1 VKSQAEQ
8 QATALQCTLFPLPFP
23 ERRLVLMAL
32 DLLAVNGALLLA
44 LALRPGYG
52 LDGTLVLRHPFWFLL
67 LSLLWLLIAQT
78 FDAYDPRVAGRFSSS
93 ARAVLQAGLIT
104 VGVYLLIPYVT
115 PPLPTSRSSLLA
127 FPLITMGA
135 LLASRGLYRAVLTQP
150 ALCRR
155 ALIIGAGWAGRT
167 IAEALAEQGD
177 GTYQVVGFVDDDPAK
192 LGRGAWEPGG
202 VGARGQRSR
211 GAEEQRGEARE
222 NSPLHLCTPVPQ
234 HPRSE
239 GTPVPPP
246 PGTSAPPL
254 VLGNRYSL
262 PALIRQHR
270 VDTLILAITH
280 DVNGDLLQILMDCL
294 ELGVEIVPM
303 PVLYE
308 QLTGRVPVEHV
319 GSNWYVAMPLSHPL
333 TWTFNR
339 MIKRAMDIVL
349 ASLGMLFLALF
360 FPFIALAIYLDS
372 PGPIFYTQERVGEGG
387 RIFKAYKF
395 RSIVPDAEKGQ
406 AVWAQENDPRVT
418 RVGRILRRTHVDEFP
433 QFLNILKGEMSAVGP
448 RPERPEFVEELAEEI
463 PFYRVRHA
471 VKPGMAG
478 WALVKYGY
486 ASSKEDALVKLQYD
500 LFYIKHWSPWLDIV
514 ILLKTVL
521 DTVTLRGR

>member
-1 VKSQAEQ
+1 
-8 QATALQCTLFPLPFP
+8 
-23 ERRLVLMAL
+23 
-32 DLLAVNGALLLA
+32 VNGALLLA

-52 LDGTLVLRHPFWFLL
+52 LEGTLVLRHPLWFLL
-67 LSLLWLLIAQT
+67 LSLLWMLIAQT
-78 FDAYDPRVAGRFSSS
+78 FDAYDPRVVAKFSSS
-93 ARAVLQAGLIT
+93 ARSVLQAGLIT
-104 VGVYLLIPYVT
+104 AGVYLLIPYVT
-115 PPLPTSRSSLLA
+115 PPLPTSRSALLA
-127 FPLITMGA
+127 FPLFAVGA
-135 LLASRGLYRAVLTQP
+135 LLAGRGFYRVVMTQP
-150 ALCRR
+150 ALRRR

-167 IAEALAEQGD
+167 IAEALAEHGD

-192 LGRGAWEPGG
+192 WGRGAWEPG
-202 VGARGQRSR
+202 SR
-211 GAEEQRGEARE
+211 GEFTSA
-222 NSPLHLCTPVPQ
+222 PLHLRTSAPL
-234 HPRSE
+234 
-239 GTPVPPP
+239 P
-246 PGTSAPPL
+246 PGTSAHPL

-280 DVNGDLLQILMDCL
+280 EVNGELLQILMDCL
-294 ELGVEIVPM
+294 ELGVEIIPM

-333 TWTFNR
+333 TRTFNR

-349 ASLGMLFLALF
+349 ASLGMLFLAPFL
-360 FPFIALAIYLDS
+360 PFIALAIYLDS

-387 RIFKAYKF
+387 RIFKVYKF
-395 RSIVPDAEKGQ
+395 RSMVPDAEKGR

-418 RVGRILRRTHVDEFP
+418 RVGRILRKTHLDEFP

-448 RPERPEFVEELAEEI
+448 RPERPEFVEELAREI

-486 ASSKEDALVKLQYD
+486 ASSKEDALIRLQYD
-500 LFYIKHWSPWLDIV
+500 LYYIKHWSPWLDLV
-514 ILLKTVL
+514 ILLKTVV
-521 DTVTLRGR
+521 DTLTLRGRA

>member
-1 VKSQAEQ
+1 
-8 QATALQCTLFPLPFP
+8 
-23 ERRLVLMAL
+23 MAL
-32 DLLAVNGALLLA
+32 DLLAVSGALLLA

-52 LDGTLVLRHPFWFLL
+52 LDGTLVLQHPLWFLL

-167 IAEALAEQGD
+167 IAEALAEHGD

-192 LGRGAWEPGG
+192 LGRGAWEPG
-202 VGARGQRSR
+202 SK
-211 GAEEQRGEARE
+211 EEFTSA
-222 NSPLHLCTPVPQ
+222 PQ

-239 GTPVPPP
+239 ITP
-246 PGTSAPPL
+246 APPI
-254 VLGNRYSL
+254 VLGNRYAL
-262 PALIRQHR
+262 PELIRQHR

-280 DVNGDLLQILMDCL
+280 ELNGELLQTLMDCL

-333 TWTFNR
+333 TRTFNR

-349 ASLGMLFLALF
+349 ASLGMLFLAFF

-395 RSIVPDAEKGQ
+395 RSMVPDAEKGR

-448 RPERPEFVEELAEEI
+448 RPERPEFVEELAKEI

-471 VKPGMAG
+471 VRPGMAG

-514 ILLKTVL
+514 VLLKTVL

>member
-1 VKSQAEQ
+1 MRTQAQQ
-8 QATALQCTLFPLPFP
+8 QATALQQRALFPLPFS

-78 FDAYDPRVAGRFSSS
+78 FDAYDLRVAGRFSSS
-93 ARAVLQAGLIT
+93 AVAVLKAGLIT
-104 VGVYLLIPYVT
+104 TGMYLLIPYVT
-115 PPLPTSRSSLLA
+115 PALPTSRSALLA
-127 FPLITMGA
+127 FPLLAVGA
-135 LLASRGLYRAVLTQP
+135 LLAGRGLYRVVLNQP

-167 IAEALAEQGD
+167 IAEALAEHGD

-192 LGRGAWEPGG
+192 LGRGAWEPG
-202 VGARGQRSR
+202 SK
-211 GAEEQRGEARE
+211 EEF
-222 NSPLHLCTPVPQ
+222 TPAPQ
-234 HPRSE
+234 HPRS
-239 GTPVPPP
+239 GSAP
-246 PGTSAPPL
+246 APPL

-280 DVNGDLLQILMDCL
+280 NVNGDLLQILMDCL

-319 GSNWYVAMPLSHPL
+319 GSNWYVAMPIRHPL
-333 TWTFNR
+333 TRTFNR

-349 ASLGMLFLALF
+349 ASLGLLLMAPF
-360 FPFIALAIYLDS
+360 FPLIALAIYLDS

-387 RIFKAYKF
+387 RVFKVYKF
-395 RSIVPDAEKGQ
+395 RSMVPDAEKGR
-406 AVWAQENDPRVT
+406 AVWARENDPRVT
-418 RVGRILRRTHVDEFP
+418 RVGRLLRKTHIDEFP

-448 RPERPEFVEELAEEI
+448 RPERPEFVEELAREI

-500 LFYIKHWSPWLDIV
+500 LFYIKHWSPWLDLV
-514 ILLKTVL
+514 ILLKTAV
-521 DTVTLRGR
+521 DTLTLRGRA